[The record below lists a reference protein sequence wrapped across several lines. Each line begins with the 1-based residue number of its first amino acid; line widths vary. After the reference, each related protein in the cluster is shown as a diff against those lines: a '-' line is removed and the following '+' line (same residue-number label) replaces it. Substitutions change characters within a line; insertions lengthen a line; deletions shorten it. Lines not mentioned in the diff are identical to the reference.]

1 MMLPLVLV
9 HERERALAEALRLPA
24 TEARW
29 LLREPRRPE
38 QILRL
43 LRRRGPG
50 LFIVQIG
57 VAPEKDLALL
67 QRVRDASPETG
78 IIAVL
83 DREMPQLAGLT
94 WDLGAHMV
102 FFAPV
107 DVAALVET
115 ASSLLRSLRT
125 QAGAAFPV
133 AEPDVEHLP

>member
-1 MMLPLVLV
+1 MMMPLVLV
-9 HERERALAEALRLPA
+9 HERERLLAEALRVPA

-29 LLREPRRPE
+29 LLREPRRQE

-57 VAPEKDLALL
+57 AAPEKDLALL
-67 QRVRDASPETG
+67 QRVREASPETG

-83 DREMPQLAGLT
+83 DRELPQLAGLT

-107 DVAALVET
+107 VVTALVET
-115 ASSLLRSLRT
+115 ASTLLRSLRT
-125 QAGAAFPV
+125 QADAAFPV
-133 AEPDVEHLP
+133 AEPDLERPA